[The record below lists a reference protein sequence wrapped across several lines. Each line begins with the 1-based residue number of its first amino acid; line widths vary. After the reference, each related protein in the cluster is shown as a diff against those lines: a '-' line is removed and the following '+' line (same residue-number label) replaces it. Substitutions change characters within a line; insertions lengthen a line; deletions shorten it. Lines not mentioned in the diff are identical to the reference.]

1 MSKGAN
7 DNNNGMSGRSV
18 GGRAITRKAML
29 CIVGAFLFIF
39 GTLFE
44 RHLWTQRTK
53 GKDLSSDS
61 KDRSERVTA
70 KRPSTPSLS
79 LSLSSNRTT
88 ADAAAKRQQNAVC
101 SIYLCIQTK
110 DPNKFAFTDDALRGA
125 IEKEANRLS
134 NVVNVNV
141 DALGHTMKKCV
152 KHPNDE
158 WEIPKLKRANYLSH
172 TNKME
177 DLKTSL
183 YKGIPLFPIVVHQV
197 IWQVTDAVGNDRKT
211 IPAFPE
217 NSLVSL
223 RDLEKPKIDEKYRQ
237 KIESIMQTAK
247 YWIDEAYALYED
259 DGGRGNLPLK
269 YNDRKVWAI
278 WSGLNGSNYAYRLVA
293 AKLGVGLASFENAL
307 AWRLVVDVTT
317 GVASSKGSEKS
328 FYWKYK
334 DLVDKNVA
342 MQEAIAYKNKI
353 LDQKWNKN
361 IDKWDMHLS
370 PSHNLPPDIL
380 ERPARRPMV
389 VFLGHV
395 YSDTSV
401 VYMLEN
407 GFNDQVDVIIETAS
421 WCVKHNVD
429 FVVKMHPAE
438 KKAFL
443 KKSPTETKLKLDPRW
458 QALLALKDSNPL
470 TAKKNM
476 LLKVDG
482 QNLVNTYKLIDA
494 ADVIV
499 TVLSSSGFES
509 LLLGKQVILTG
520 AAFYGKLGF
529 TRDAQTSN
537 ELRSHLYSVLQKR
550 LSKTRR
556 AGKTD
561 VALTPSLYEDVATFF
576 YTFRHYATV
585 DRNDV
590 DEIARRIIRAC
601 TPAV

>member
-1 MSKGAN
+1 MSTGPN
-7 DNNNGMSGRSV
+7 NNNNNNGMSGRSI

-29 CIVGAFLFIF
+29 CIFGAFLFIF

-79 LSLSSNRTT
+79 LSSNRTT
-88 ADAAAKRQQNAVC
+88 AKRHQNAVC

-125 IEKEANRLS
+125 IEKEANRMS

-158 WEIPKLKRANYLSH
+158 WEVPKLKRANYLKH

-197 IWQVTDAVGNDRKT
+197 IWQVTDAVGNGKN
-211 IPAFPE
+211 IPVFPE

-223 RDLEKPKIDEKYRQ
+223 RDLEKRKIDEKYRQ

-247 YWIDEAYALYED
+247 YWIDEAYALHED
-259 DGGRGNLPLK
+259 DGGRGNLPSN

-278 WSGLNGSNYAYRLVA
+278 WSGLNGPNYAYRLVA
-293 AKLGVGLASFENAL
+293 AKLGVGLVSFENAL

-353 LDQKWNKN
+353 LDQKWNRN

-370 PSHNLPPDIL
+370 PPHNLPPDIL

-438 KKAFL
+438 KKAFR

-458 QALLALKDSNPL
+458 QALLALEDNNPL

-529 TRDAQTSN
+529 TRDAQTSD
-537 ELRSHLYSVLQKR
+537 ELRTHLYSALQKR

-590 DEIARRIIRAC
+590 GEIARRIIRAC
-601 TPAV
+601 TLAV

>member
-1 MSKGAN
+1 M
-7 DNNNGMSGRSV
+7 
-18 GGRAITRKAML
+18 
-29 CIVGAFLFIF
+29 
-39 GTLFE
+39 
-44 RHLWTQRTK
+44 
-53 GKDLSSDS
+53 
-61 KDRSERVTA
+61 
-70 KRPSTPSLS
+70 
-79 LSLSSNRTT
+79 
-88 ADAAAKRQQNAVC
+88 
-101 SIYLCIQTK
+101 
-110 DPNKFAFTDDALRGA
+110 
-125 IEKEANRLS
+125 
-134 NVVNVNV
+134 
-141 DALGHTMKKCV
+141 
-152 KHPNDE
+152 
-158 WEIPKLKRANYLSH
+158 
-172 TNKME
+172 
-177 DLKTSL
+177 
-183 YKGIPLFPIVVHQV
+183 
-197 IWQVTDAVGNDRKT
+197 
-211 IPAFPE
+211 
-217 NSLVSL
+217 
-223 RDLEKPKIDEKYRQ
+223 
-237 KIESIMQTAK
+237 
-247 YWIDEAYALYED
+247 
-259 DGGRGNLPLK
+259 
-269 YNDRKVWAI
+269 
-278 WSGLNGSNYAYRLVA
+278 
-293 AKLGVGLASFENAL
+293 SFENAL

-438 KKAFL
+438 KKAFR

-529 TRDAQTSN
+529 KRDAQTSD
-537 ELRSHLYSVLQKR
+537 ELRTHLYSALQKR